1 MDLNNNSEGVV
12 WPFECGAI
20 MIPNVVAIITAITI
34 LNQRKN
40 ALDYFLI

>member
-1 MDLNNNSEGVV
+1 MHLNNNREVVV

-20 MIPNVVAIITAITI
+20 MIPNVVAIITAVAI
-34 LNQRKN
+34 LNQRKD